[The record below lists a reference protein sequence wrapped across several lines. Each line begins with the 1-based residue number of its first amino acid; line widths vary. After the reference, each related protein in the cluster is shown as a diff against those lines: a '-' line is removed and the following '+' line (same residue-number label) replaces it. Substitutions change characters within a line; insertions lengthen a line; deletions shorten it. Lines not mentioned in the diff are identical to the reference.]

1 MGFLGLFSSKKRK
14 NIQQEELQSTINQN
28 TVRKD
33 IKKPLRLNTQSERL
47 EYVKDNCEL
56 VIENERQIEEAKVE
70 YQAVT
75 SYLTDMQRIDMIPKE
90 QRENLEDATR
100 KIVDLVK
107 ERNKFQQKE
116 PAISDQQYHLF
127 ESFEDQIPKEMPKM
141 KQNEEYQEVIK
152 KDMEH
157 LENEKD
163 NLTDESEEIISKQS
177 FLKGIAITTCI
188 VIVILFTVF
197 ALLKSYSEADVTIPF
212 LLTVLMGMASAT
224 YIFMEASKNTRASKQ
239 IQMKQNRQILLMN
252 KVKIKAVNNRNYLDY
267 TYSKY
272 MVEGYEQLKTMW
284 GEYARLKDEAKRYQ
298 NNTELLS
305 FYQNEL
311 IHELKTYGI
320 ADSEIWIYQPSAIL
334 DPKEMVEVR
343 HRLNVR
349 RQKIRERIDS
359 NNQQREQALKEIQ
372 SIRTNYP
379 ESEEEAARLLRQYRI
394 KEYV

>member
-1 MGFLGLFSSKKRK
+1 MSFLGLFSSKKRK

-177 FLKGIAITTCI
+177 FLKGIAVTTCI

-197 ALLKSYSEADVTIPF
+197 ALLKSYSEADITIPF

-284 GEYARLKDEAKRYQ
+284 GEYVRLKDETKRYQ